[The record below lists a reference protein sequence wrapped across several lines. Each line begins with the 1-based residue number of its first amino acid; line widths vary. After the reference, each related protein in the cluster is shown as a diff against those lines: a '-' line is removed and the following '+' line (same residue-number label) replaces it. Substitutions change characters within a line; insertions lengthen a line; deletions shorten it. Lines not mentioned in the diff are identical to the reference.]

1 MAAAMHIAAL
11 RLTDFRNHADS
22 GFAPGAGLIA
32 LTGENGA
39 GKTNILEALS
49 LLTLGR
55 GLRAVP
61 YADMIRDGAADGF
74 AVAATLGDAA
84 GGDFARIGTGT
95 TIDAPA
101 RRQVRI
107 NGVDA
112 AMTSLG
118 EYLSLLWLT
127 PAMDRLFVD
136 AASQRR
142 RFVDRMVLAL
152 EPAQARH
159 ATRYD
164 AAMRQRAR
172 LLAGERAADGAWLAA
187 LEAQMAEHGALL
199 DAARHRLVRALADS
213 LAAEPDG
220 PFARPHLSL
229 INSDGAPAPQWD
241 ADAIVDALAS
251 ARGRDAAAGRALAG
265 PHRFDLAAS
274 HAGHG
279 QAAARCSTGEQK
291 AMLLSIVLAHGDV
304 IASLRG
310 QRPILLL
317 DELAAHLDPARR
329 AALFQRLAATGGQVW
344 MTGTEDALFH
354 DAPSHLQHWHVA
366 RGTIIPG

>member
-1 MAAAMHIAAL
+1 MHVAAL

-22 GFAPGAGLIA
+22 GFAPGVGLNA
-32 LTGENGA
+32 LTGDNGA
-39 GKTNILEALS
+39 GKTNILEGLS
-49 LLTLGR
+49 LLSLGR

-61 YADMIRDGAADGF
+61 YADMIRDGATGGF
-74 AVAATLGDAA
+74 AVAATLGDSISS
-84 GGDFARIGTGT
+84 DFARIGTGNSA
-95 TIDAPA
+95 DAPA

-107 NGVDA
+107 NGADA
-112 AMTSLG
+112 ALTNLG

-172 LLAGERAADGAWLAA
+172 LLAGERIGDGAWLGA

-199 DAARHRLVRALADS
+199 DAARHRLLRALADS

-220 PFARPHLSL
+220 PFARPHLAL
-229 INSDGAPAPQWD
+229 INSDGDAAPQWD
-241 ADAIVDALAS
+241 AGAIAAALAG
-251 ARGRDAAAGRALAG
+251 ARGRDAAAGRALTG
-265 PHRFDLAAS
+265 PHRFDLAAF

-329 AALFQRLAATGGQVW
+329 AALFERLAATGGQVW
-344 MTGTEDALFH
+344 MTGTEGGLFH

-366 RGTIIPG
+366 GGTIIPA